1 MTPHTLRHT
10 FATHLLA
17 GGCDLRSLQEMLG
30 HADLATTQIYTH
42 LSSERLKE
50 AYFDA
55 HPRAHAGPA
64 ATAQLTAPPMLG
76 PACRSFQRWRRSGAS
91 SRRWWRAA
99 RLSVWKSS
107 TRAGAGRLRQ
117 AKWRMP
123 FGGAKWSAWVGVA
136 STCVW
141 SLSEDVHLAQHL
153 RMTGTVLCGAG
164 PQPDHVR
171 VRIELDHGPRPLAI
185 VDPRRFGTGELLLG
199 GEALDA
205 FFDARL
211 GLEPLD
217 ERFTAQ
223 HLQEL
228 ARGRRTPVKAFLLD
242 QRRMAGVGNIYADEA
257 LYRAEIH
264 PSRPVGRLS
273 GDQHE
278 RLREALVWALEAG
291 IEARGAT
298 IDDFRHVDG
307 VWGSFQDRFQA
318 HRREGEPCGRCGETI
333 VKLVVAGRGTYVC
346 ERCQPP
352 PRGAKRRSTPQAGR
366 SRRP

>member
-1 MTPHTLRHT
+1 MPELPEVETIRRQLAPLVEGRTFERVEIDDARWCRPLAPSEMEDALR
-10 FATHLLA
+10 
-17 GGCDLRSLQEMLG
+17 GREV
-30 HADLATTQIYTH
+30 
-42 LSSERLKE
+42 ERL
-50 AYFDA
+50 
-55 HPRAHAGPA
+55 G
-64 ATAQLTAPPMLG
+64 
-76 PACRSFQRWRRSGAS
+76 RRGKY
-91 SRRWWRAA
+91 
-99 RLSVWKSS
+99 L
-107 TRAGAGRLRQ
+107 
-117 AKWRMP
+117 
-123 FGGAKWSAWVGVA
+123 
-136 STCVW
+136 VW
-141 SLSEDVHLAQHL
+141 SLSDDVHLAQHL
-153 RMTGTVLCGAG
+153 RMTGTVLCGAH
-164 PQPDHVR
+164 PTQTHVR
-171 VRIELDHGPRPLAI
+171 VRIDLDEGPPLAI

-199 GEALDA
+199 GEALDG
-205 FFDARL
+205 FFAARL

-223 HLQEL
+223 HLQAL

-264 PSRPVGRLS
+264 PSRSVGRLS
-273 GDQHE
+273 DDQHE

-318 HRREGEPCGRCGETI
+318 HRREGEPCGRCGERI

-352 PRGAKRRSTPQAGR
+352 PRGVGVKRRGSPRAVR
-366 SRRP
+366 SPRP